1 MSKDNLFRK
10 KKEMQRLATDYEE
23 DHRRLAQIQSKTSR
37 ADKQKEHLESAKAA
51 VDEEI
56 LTQQVQ
62 LDELSEKI
70 RRLVL
75 QHRGNGAELSSLTE
89 EKDRGAGAS
98 SAPENKNAA
107 LSIEEKAVKAEVY
120 RDVIQVGSISITIFT
135 LRYNYV

>member
-89 EKDRGAGAS
+89 EKDS